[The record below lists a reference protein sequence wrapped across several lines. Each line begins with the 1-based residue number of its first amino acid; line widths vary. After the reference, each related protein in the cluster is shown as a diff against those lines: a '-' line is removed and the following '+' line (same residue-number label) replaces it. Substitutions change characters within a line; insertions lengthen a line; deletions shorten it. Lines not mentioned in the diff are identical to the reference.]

1 MRTLHLSEPLLRDLV
16 ARYPFYEIARMY
28 KCDARMVGALA
39 AKYGLASAFVA
50 KAGPEEEKV
59 RIRELAAEGMPIKRI
74 ALAIG
79 RSQDFVARRLK
90 TMDEDDDDD
99 WLEEAWSSEGWPRPD
114 TACAE
119 SSRRLR
125 SFQAGSVL
133 RKMPG
138 TVWRPYQPTPKPSPF
153 VVSAPMRECLLCTTS
168 EFWGL

>member
-50 KAGPEEEKV
+50 KAGTEEEKV
-59 RIRELAAEGMPIKRI
+59 RIRELAAEGIPIKRI

-114 TACAE
+114 TTCAE
-119 SSRRLR
+119 ALRGRRYDDVDEEILAREVPPNRLPLNGAALSSAARAANR
-125 SFQAGSVL
+125 STSRSNAD
-133 RKMPG
+133 
-138 TVWRPYQPTPKPSPF
+138 
-153 VVSAPMRECLLCTTS
+153 LCADA
-168 EFWGL
+168 